1 MYSEQIISTLT
12 ERIGFGT
19 PNEEGFSINID
30 EANSVG
36 ASGRFFS
43 SFHSLVTIENI
54 YAAVENPEITED
66 EFNVIL
72 ENYRKS
78 SVLEVIPLIM
88 DKNIKYDNSLDYSK
102 VIEDNIR
109 LFDDAIGYKVAM
121 MVLEMF
127 MSSSR
132 SNLLERNAKFSLS
145 NLKLEL
151 EGYRNEASVLV
162 AKGLVQKFERAV
174 LNATNKIFPRVVEVR
189 NATNK
194 W

>member
-1 MYSEQIISTLT
+1 MYSNEIISTLT

-19 PNEEGFSINID
+19 PNEEGFSININ

-36 ASGRFFS
+36 ASGRLFS
-43 SFHSLVTIENI
+43 SFHSLVTTENI
-54 YAAVENPEITED
+54 YAAVENPEIKED

-78 SVLEVIPLIM
+78 SVLEVVPLIM
-88 DKNIKYDNSLDYSK
+88 DKNIKYNNSLDYSK

-189 NATNK
+189 NATNE

>member
-1 MYSEQIISTLT
+1 MYSNEIISTLT

-78 SVLEVIPLIM
+78 SVLEVVPLIM
-88 DKNIKYDNSLDYSK
+88 DKNIQYDNSVDYSK
-102 VIEDNIR
+102 TIEDNIR

-189 NATNK
+189 NATNE